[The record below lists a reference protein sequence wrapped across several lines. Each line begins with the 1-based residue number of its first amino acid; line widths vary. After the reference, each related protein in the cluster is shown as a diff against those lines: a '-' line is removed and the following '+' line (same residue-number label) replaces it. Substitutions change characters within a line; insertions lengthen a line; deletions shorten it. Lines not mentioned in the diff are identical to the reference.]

1 MRKVLYCKWLEIMI
15 FAFPHRSGSKSRPSP
30 GPECTLCQIQT
41 ASMDYLSVSSDPVT
55 WTPLASRNF
64 LPLRPSIDFI
74 AKALL
79 RCYELTIQP
88 ALSLFENPGFG
99 STFQHKRWTLMN
111 VKTCFTHK
119 FKTVNWKSYR
129 LYDSKIQADLL
140 STTISKSWS
149 RVITRTNFKVSV
161 NLTFSTK

>member
-1 MRKVLYCKWLEIMI
+1 MRKVSYWKWLELMI

-41 ASMDYLSVSSDPVT
+41 ASMDYLSVSSDLAM
-55 WTPLASRNF
+55 WTLLVSRNF
-64 LPLRPSIDFI
+64 LLLQPSIDFI
-74 AKALL
+74 TKALL
-79 RCYELTIQP
+79 KCCELTIQP

-111 VKTCFTHK
+111 VKTCFAHK
-119 FKTVNWKSYR
+119 FKTVNWISYR

-149 RVITRTNFKVSV
+149 RVITRTNFEVSV
-161 NLTFSTK
+161 NPTFLTK